1 MWGLLNRRGVRSL
14 SALCAALSALVLGP
28 ATPAQAEAVVDR
40 ESSTQTFS
48 YSGSDFCFP
57 DDLIGQATLTETT
70 TGQRV
75 TTPGGVMT
83 VHGVDEFEYQIVFP
97 DGRYV
102 RSDLNRDHFAVAAT
116 PGSSVLTRVTQ
127 DFRTIYA
134 ADGTPI
140 GSVMVHGVF
149 HYTMHDGNLTA
160 LVEKF
165 HVRCA

>member
-1 MWGLLNRRGVRSL
+1 MLGLLNRRSVGSL
-14 SALCAALSALVLGP
+14 SGMCVALLALVLGP
-28 ATPAQAEAVVDR
+28 ATPAHAEAVVDR
-40 ESSTQTFS
+40 ESSTQTFTFT
-48 YSGSDFCFP
+48 GSDFCFP
-57 DDLIGQATLTETT
+57 DDLIGQATLTETS

-75 TTPGGVMT
+75 TTPGGVLT

-102 RSDLNRDHFAVAAT
+102 RSDINRDHFAVVAS

-149 HYTMHDGNLTA
+149 HYTMHDGHLTA

-165 HVRCA
+165 HVRCT